1 MDRARHAVRALMDLT
16 PPDALVVRGGHERRV
31 LVDDVAV
38 GDVLRIRP
46 GSKVPLDGTVV
57 SGSSE
62 VNQAPI
68 TGESLPVDKHP
79 GAELFAGTINGR
91 GALDM
96 RVTRLRRDT
105 TLARIIHLVDRAQAQ
120 RAPAQ
125 AFVERFAKYSTPIV
139 IGLAV
144 TIAVVL
150 PLVLDAP

>member
-16 PPDALVVRGGHERRV
+16 PPDALVVHGVHERRV
-31 LVDDVAV
+31 LVDDVV
-38 GDVLRIRP
+38 LGDLLRIRP
-46 GSKVPLDGTVV
+46 GSKVPLDGVVV
-57 SGSSE
+57 SGSSD

-68 TGESLPVDKHP
+68 TGESLPVDKHA

-91 GALDM
+91 GALEM

-125 AFVERFAKYSTPIV
+125 AFVERFAKTYTPLV
-139 IGLAV
+139 IATAV